1 MLRDDMARQG
11 YWLFSWRSY
20 LPLIIIPAAITVF
33 PQSGWMT
40 DLFGKVFEESYDL
53 ACFALALT
61 GIALRVL
68 TVGYVPAGTSGRNTR
83 RQRADALN
91 TTGIYSLVR
100 HPLYFANFL
109 VFLGVALTIK
119 SMMFMLFASCAY
131 LLYYERI
138 MLAEEQFLDQRY
150 GETYRQWAA
159 RTPAFLPRLSGWIA
173 PVMPFSWRSALRREF
188 HTLFLVATLFLA
200 SEIAEALVVDHHT
213 FADGLIDEWLWV
225 AIFAACA
232 VFYVIVRAMK
242 KRTRWLD
249 VAGR

>member
-11 YWLFSWRSY
+11 HWLFSWRSY
-20 LPLIIIPAAITVF
+20 LPLIIIPAAITIF

-40 DLFGKVFEESYDL
+40 DLFGKPFEEAYDI
-53 ACFALALT
+53 ACFGLAVT

-68 TVGYVPAGTSGRNTR
+68 TVGFVPGGTSGRNTR
-83 RQRADALN
+83 RQRAEALN
-91 TTGIYSLVR
+91 ITGMYSLVR

-109 VFLGVALTIK
+109 IFLGVILTIK
-119 SMMFMLFASCAY
+119 SMLFTLFASCAY

-150 GETYRQWAA
+150 GETYRRWAA
-159 RTPAFLPRLSGWIA
+159 GTPAFLPRLAGWIA
-173 PVMPFSWRSALRREF
+173 PALPFSWRSALRREF
-188 HTLFLVATLFLA
+188 HGVLLLATLFLA
-200 SEIAEALVVDHHT
+200 SELSEAIAVDGHGFADALVH
-213 FADGLIDEWLWV
+213 EWGWV
-225 AIFAACA
+225 AWFGVCA
-232 VFYVIVRAMK
+232 VFYGTVRTMK

>member
-11 YWLFSWRSY
+11 HWLFSWRSY

-40 DLFGKVFEESYDL
+40 DLFGELFEEAYDIS
-53 ACFALALT
+53 CFVLALA
-61 GIALRVL
+61 GIAVRVL
-68 TVGYVPAGTSGRNTR
+68 TVGFVPAGTSGRNTR

-91 TTGIYSLVR
+91 TSGMYSLVR

-109 VFLGVALTIK
+109 IFLGVVLTIK
-119 SMMFMLFASCAY
+119 SVLFTLFASCIY

-150 GETYRQWAA
+150 GETYRRWAA

-173 PVMPFSWRSALRREF
+173 PALPFSWRSAVRREF
-188 HTLFLVATLFLA
+188 HGVLLLATLFLA
-200 SEIAEALVVDHHT
+200 SELAEAIVIERHS
-213 FADGLIDEWLWV
+213 FADALVAEWLWV
-225 AIFAACA
+225 AIFTASA
-232 VFYVIVRAMK
+232 VFYLVVRTMK
-242 KRTRWLD
+242 KHTSWLE

>member
-11 YWLFSWRSY
+11 HWLFSWRSY

-40 DLFGKVFEESYDL
+40 DLFGELFEEAYDI

-68 TVGYVPAGTSGRNTR
+68 TVGFVPAGTSGRNTR

-91 TTGIYSLVR
+91 TTGMYALVR

-109 VFLGVALTIK
+109 IFLGVVLTIK
-119 SMMFMLFASCAY
+119 SMLFMLFASCAY

-150 GETYRQWAA
+150 GETYRRWAA
-159 RTPAFLPRLSGWIA
+159 RTPAFLPRLTGWIA
-173 PVMPFSWRSALRREF
+173 PALPFSWRSALRREF
-188 HTLFLVATLFLA
+188 HSVFLVATLFLA
-200 SEIAEALVVDHHT
+200 SELAEAMVVEGHR
-213 FADGLIDEWLWV
+213 FASALMFEWLWV
-225 AIFAACA
+225 AIFTGCA
-232 VFYVIVRAMK
+232 VFYVIVMAVK

>member
-1 MLRDDMARQG
+1 MLRDDMARHG
-11 YWLFSWRSY
+11 HWLFSWRSY

-40 DLFGKVFEESYDL
+40 DLFGELFEEAYDI
-53 ACFALALT
+53 ACFGLALT

-68 TVGYVPAGTSGRNTR
+68 TVGFVPAGTSGRNTR

-91 TTGIYSLVR
+91 TNGMYSLVR

-109 VFLGVALTIK
+109 IFLGVVLTIK
-119 SMMFMLFASCAY
+119 SMLFMLFASCAY

-150 GETYRQWAA
+150 GETYRCWAA
-159 RTPAFLPRLSGWIA
+159 RTPAFLPRLTGWIA
-173 PVMPFSWRSALRREF
+173 PALPFSWRSALRREF
-188 HTLFLVATLFLA
+188 HSVFLVATLFLA
-200 SEIAEALVVDHHT
+200 SELAEALVVEGHT
-213 FADGLIDEWLWV
+213 FSGALMAEWLWV
-225 AIFAACA
+225 AIFTACA
-232 VFYVIVRAMK
+232 VFYVIVMTMK

>member
-11 YWLFSWRSY
+11 HWLFSWRSY

-40 DLFGKVFEESYDL
+40 DLFGELFEEAYDI

-68 TVGYVPAGTSGRNTR
+68 TVGFVPAGTSGRNTR

-91 TTGIYSLVR
+91 TTGMYALVR

-109 VFLGVALTIK
+109 IFLGVVLTIK
-119 SMMFMLFASCAY
+119 SMLFMLFASCAY

-150 GETYRQWAA
+150 GDTYRRWAA
-159 RTPAFLPRLSGWIA
+159 RTPAFLPRLTGWIA
-173 PVMPFSWRSALRREF
+173 PALPFSWRSALRREF
-188 HTLFLVATLFLA
+188 HSVFLVATLFLA
-200 SEIAEALVVDHHT
+200 SELAEAMVVEGHR
-213 FADGLIDEWLWV
+213 FASALMFEWLWV
-225 AIFAACA
+225 AIFTACA
-232 VFYVIVRAMK
+232 VFYVIVMAMK